1 MSTQTQELAPKSSV
15 REFFAELER
24 VDKESKQTR
33 PFWLNLPRFLDW
45 KRNRGKLIAEI
56 TRRYAELD
64 SGISL
69 SDKNFSLVNVDS
81 STLKEAGGHLIK
93 ATCMADKEAKKR
105 FRHDFEKIFKYDKGC
120 SRIDLIF
127 ILKEGKSF
135 SFSCTY
141 NVLYTELHFSV
152 DVDQDK
158 NRWFSGEWANNDGF
172 LHIKKFE
179 LHVRSEDEVK
189 FLLDP

>member
-15 REFFAELER
+15 REFFAELESL
-24 VDKESKQTR
+24 DKESRQTR

-81 STLKEAGGHLIK
+81 STL
-93 ATCMADKEAKKR
+93 KEAKKR

-172 LHIKKFE
+172 LHIKKLE
-179 LHVRSEDEVK
+179 LHFRSEDEVN
-189 FLLDP
+189 FLLNP